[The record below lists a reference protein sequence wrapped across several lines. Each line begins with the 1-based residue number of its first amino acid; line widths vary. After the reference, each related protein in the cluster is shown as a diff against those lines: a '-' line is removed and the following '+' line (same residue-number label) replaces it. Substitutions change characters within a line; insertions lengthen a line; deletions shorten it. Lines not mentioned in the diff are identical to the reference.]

1 MGDIYEMEEFLELA
15 SISQRLFVYNVIN
28 YVQSRQK
35 RRFFPI
41 MPQDLFGK
49 SFAESQQAYFA

>member
-1 MGDIYEMEEFLELA
+1 MEEFLELA